1 MTHGYAQARPASSIQ
16 ENPMHKNLIIASSVI
31 ATLTAVSSLTLLA
44 APGQLEVCAKAQQK
58 DTPDTASFGF
68 LTPGNNGY
76 LLYAGD
82 FSPNNFA
89 IDGRTQYYAQLDQA
103 LKSKGVQ
110 LIVSPLPSRTI
121 VYPEVLDKNQ
131 PLQST
136 YSTDVAREN
145 YKKSFQRLTDLGLH
159 TTDLLSTAIKQRQMD
174 DSKNLY
180 FARDYHWTSEGARLY
195 AQAIAREVMK
205 FEAYISLKKEKFTN
219 TYIRS
224 ENTESRLAY
233 LLQTVCGT
241 KTPPEKINVFET
253 TREGGNLLG
262 DDAYPVVMI
271 GSSYSA
277 EAKYNFEGFLKEAL
291 SSNVLNVAVSGGGYN
306 ASLEAYLLSE
316 AYSNEKPKFL
326 IWEFAASMTPWEQT
340 SLREIVPSVYGD
352 CTSGTA
358 ILENKTSLQEGPT
371 SVLKNTSANVDASKD
386 FVSINFAD
394 KTLLNFDLNLKFN
407 DGKAETVKITRSNRI
422 PNQGQFYL
430 KLSDEFKGDLSEVSV
445 IPASKAKGAVTA
457 KICRI

>member
-1 MTHGYAQARPASSIQ
+1 MNRTNLS
-16 ENPMHKNLIIASSVI
+16 KNAIIASTFI
-31 ATLTAVSSLTLLA
+31 ATMTIISSLTPLA

-58 DTPDTASFGF
+58 DTADTAAFGF

-89 IDGRTQYYAQLDQA
+89 IDGRSQYYGQLDQA
-103 LKSKGVQ
+103 LKSKGIQ

-131 PLQST
+131 ALQST
-136 YSTDVAREN
+136 YSTDQAREN
-145 YKKSFQRLTDLGLH
+145 YRSSLRRLWNSQIYTV
-159 TTDLLSTAIKQRQMD
+159 DLLQAALEQRQTD

-180 FARDYHWTSEGARLY
+180 FMRDYHWTSEGAKLY
-195 AQAIAREVMK
+195 AQTIAREIIK
-205 FEAYISLKKEKFTN
+205 IDASKSLKKEKFTN
-219 TYIRS
+219 TFVRS
-224 ENTESRLAY
+224 ENAESRLAY

-241 KTPPEKINVFET
+241 KTPPEKINVYET

-291 SSNVLNVAVSGGGYN
+291 GSNVLNAALSGGGYS
-306 ASLEAYLLSE
+306 ASFEAYLLSKE
-316 AYSNEKPKFL
+316 YANQKPKFL
-326 IWEFAASMTPWEQT
+326 IWEFAASMTPWDQT
-340 SLREIVPSVYGD
+340 ALREIIPSVYGD
-352 CTSGTA
+352 CASSDA
-358 ILENKTSLQEGPT
+358 ILEHQTGLQGPT
-371 SVLKNTSANVDASKD
+371 SVLKNTGVKIDANKD
-386 FVSINFAD
+386 FVSLKFTD
-394 KTLLNFDLNLKFN
+394 KTLFNFDLNLKFD
-407 DGKAETVKITRSNRI
+407 DGQQETIKVSRSERI
-422 PNQGQFYL
+422 ANEGQFYL
-430 KLSDEFKGDLSEVSV
+430 KLAGEFKGNLSEVTV
-445 IPASKAKGAVTA
+445 IPGKKTQSEVRT

>member
-1 MTHGYAQARPASSIQ
+1 
-16 ENPMHKNLIIASSVI
+16 MHKTNLNKNAIIASTLVAVI
-31 ATLTAVSSLTLLA
+31 TATSSLTLLA
-44 APGQLEVCAKAQQK
+44 APGQFEVCAKAQAK

-89 IDGRTQYYAQLDQA
+89 IDGRTQYYGQLDQA
-103 LKSKGVQ
+103 LKSKGIQ

-195 AQAIAREVMK
+195 AQATAREVMK
-205 FEAYISLKKEKFTN
+205 FEAYNSLKKEKFTN
-219 TYIRS
+219 TYVRS
-224 ENTESRLAY
+224 ENAESRLAY

-241 KTPPEKINVFET
+241 KTPPEKINVYET

-262 DDAYPVVMI
+262 DDSYPVVMI

-277 EAKYNFEGFLKEAL
+277 ELKYNFEGFLKEAL
-291 SSNVLNVAVSGGGYN
+291 GSNVLNAAVSGGGYN
-306 ASLEAYLLSE
+306 ASLEAYFLGKE
-316 AYSNEKPKFL
+316 YATQKPKFL
-326 IWEFAASMTPWEQT
+326 IWEFAASMTPWDQT
-340 SLREIVPSVYGD
+340 ALREIIPSVYGD
-352 CTSGTA
+352 CTSSTA
-358 ILENKTSLQEGPT
+358 ILEHKTSLQGPT
-371 SVLKNTSANVDASKD
+371 TVLRNTGAKVDVNKD
-386 FVSINFAD
+386 FVSLKFTD
-394 KTLLNFDLNLKFN
+394 KTLLNFDLNLKFD
-407 DGKAETVKITRSNRI
+407 DGQQETLKISRSDRI
-422 PNQGQFYL
+422 ANEGQFYL
-430 KLSDEFKGDLSEVSV
+430 KLASEFKGNLSEVTVNPGKKTQSEV
-445 IPASKAKGAVTA
+445 SA

>member
-1 MTHGYAQARPASSIQ
+1 
-16 ENPMHKNLIIASSVI
+16 MHKPRLNKNVIIASAFIAVI
-31 ATLTAVSSLTLLA
+31 TATSSLTLLA
-44 APGQLEVCAKAQQK
+44 APGQFEVCAKAQQK

-89 IDGRTQYYAQLDQA
+89 IDGRTQYYGQLDQA
-103 LKSKGVQ
+103 LKSKGIQ

-121 VYPEVLDKNQ
+121 VYPEALDKNQ

-195 AQAIAREVMK
+195 AQATAQEVMK
-205 FEAYISLKKEKFTN
+205 FEAYNSLKKEKFTN
-219 TYIRS
+219 TYLRS
-224 ENTESRLAY
+224 ENAESRLAY
-233 LLQTVCGT
+233 LLQLVCGT
-241 KTPPEKINVFET
+241 KTPPEKINVYET
-253 TREGGNLLG
+253 TRDGGNLLG
-262 DDAYPVVMI
+262 DDTYPVVMI

-277 EAKYNFEGFLKEAL
+277 ELKYNFEGFLKEAL
-291 SSNVLNVAVSGGGYN
+291 GSNVLNAAVSGGGYN
-306 ASLEAYLLSE
+306 ASLEAYFLGKE
-316 AYSNEKPKFL
+316 YANEKPKFL
-326 IWEFAASMTPWEQT
+326 IWEFAASMTPWDQT
-340 SLREIVPSVYGD
+340 ALREIIPSVYGD
-352 CTSGTA
+352 CTSSAA
-358 ILENKTSLQEGPT
+358 IIANKASLQGPT
-371 SVLKNTSANVDASKD
+371 SVLRNTGIKVDANKD
-386 FVSINFAD
+386 FVSLKFTD
-394 KTLLNFDLNLKFN
+394 KTLLNFDLNLKFD
-407 DGKAETVKITRSNRI
+407 DGQQETVKISRSDRI
-422 PNQGQFYL
+422 ANEGQFYL
-430 KLSDEFKGDLSEVSV
+430 KLASEFKGNLSEVTV
-445 IPASKAKGAVTA
+445 IPSKKTQSEVSA

>member
-1 MTHGYAQARPASSIQ
+1 MNKS
-16 ENPMHKNLIIASSVI
+16 NLNKNAIIAS
-31 ATLTAVSSLTLLA
+31 TLIVTMTIYSSLTLLA

-89 IDGRTQYYAQLDQA
+89 IDGRTQYYGQLDQA

-121 VYPEVLDKNQ
+121 VYPEMLDKNQ
-131 PLQST
+131 PLQSA

-145 YKKSFQRLTDLGLH
+145 YRASLGRMWNSQIS
-159 TTDLLSTAIKQRQMD
+159 TIDLLRAALERRQMD
-174 DSKNLY
+174 DTKILY
-180 FARDYHWTSEGARLY
+180 FMRDYHWTSEGAKLY
-195 AQAIAREVMK
+195 AQTIAREIMK
-205 FEAYISLKKEKFTN
+205 FDAYKSLKKEKFIN
-219 TYIRS
+219 TYDHS
-224 ENTESRLAY
+224 ENAESRLAY

-241 KTPPEKINVFET
+241 KTPPEKINVYET

-262 DDAYPVVMI
+262 DDTYPVVMV

-291 SSNVLNVAVSGGGYN
+291 DSNVLNAAVSGGGYN
-306 ASLEAYLLSE
+306 ASLEAYLLSKE
-316 AYSNEKPKFL
+316 YATEKPKFL
-326 IWEFAASMTPWEQT
+326 IWEFAASMTPWDQT
-340 SLREIVPSVYGD
+340 ALREIIPSVYGD
-352 CTSGTA
+352 CAPSEA
-358 ILENKTSLQEGPT
+358 ILENKTSLQGPT
-371 SVLKNTSANVDASKD
+371 SILRNTAAKVDTNKD
-386 FVSINFAD
+386 FVSLKFAD
-394 KTLLNFDLNLKFN
+394 KTLLNFDLNLKFD
-407 DGKAETVKITRSNRI
+407 DGKQETVKISRSERI
-422 PNQGQFYL
+422 QNEGQFYL
-430 KLSDEFKGDLSEVSV
+430 KLANEFKGNLSEVTV
-445 IPASKAKGAVTA
+445 IPNKKTQSEISA